1 MNLRAILSLS
11 FAAALVP
18 VAAEAGIPVTQRMT
32 CPIGGGRFDFTTTGS
47 YSTWGARPDGKP
59 FGSWH
64 FPLDLPECPANGL
77 VVYREFS
84 EAELER
90 LRPLVASPEYQA
102 LRQSGD
108 TPYYRAYWLMRRMDA
123 PAPDTLWTLV
133 QASWQAEPDPALRRR
148 YLEEL
153 VAEAPRLGEPDNV
166 TVLAV
171 RSRVINALRELGR
184 FEEAE
189 AMLRATPVESVA
201 PDSATVR
208 STADWRGHYRTL
220 AGLIERRDSSI
231 EPIAMIPWREGRRRC
246 EQPDGLDEIQRATC
260 RERLAEEA
268 AAPAPPADHD
278 H

>member
-1 MNLRAILSLS
+1 MKLSAVLALS
-11 FAAALVP
+11 FAVSLVP
-18 VAAEAGIPVTQRMT
+18 AVTEAGIPVTQRMT
-32 CPIGGGRFDFTTTGS
+32 CPIGGGRFDFTTTAS

-59 FGSWH
+59 FGSWD
-64 FPLDLPECPANGL
+64 FPLELPECPANGL
-77 VVYREFS
+77 VVYEQFS
-84 EAELER
+84 QAELER
-90 LRPLVASPEYQA
+90 LRPLIASPEYQA
-102 LRQSGD
+102 LRRSGD
-108 TPYYRAYWLMRRMDA
+108 TSYYRAYWLMRRLDA
-123 PAPDTLWTLV
+123 PAPDTLWKLV
-133 QASWQAEPDPALRRR
+133 QASWQAESEPALRRR

-189 AMLRATPVESVA
+189 AMLRATPVEAVA

-231 EPIAMIPWREGRRRC
+231 EPIAMIPWREGRPRC
-246 EQPDGLDEIQRATC
+246 AEPERLDEIQRATC
-260 RERLAEEA
+260 RERLAQDS
-268 AAPAPPADHD
+268 AAPAPPEAHD